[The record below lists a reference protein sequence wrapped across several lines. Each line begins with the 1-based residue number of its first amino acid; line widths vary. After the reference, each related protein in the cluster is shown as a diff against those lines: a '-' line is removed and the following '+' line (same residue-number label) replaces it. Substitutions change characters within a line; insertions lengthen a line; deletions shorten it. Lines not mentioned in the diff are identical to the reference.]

1 MLQLLNKLQEL
12 IYSLA
17 VEDTDLFIERIVT
30 NQEYR
35 ELLVQIKELNTKYG
49 LLDIGPMISIIV
61 AEAVLSA
68 K

>member
-12 IYSLA
+12 IFSLA

-49 LLDIGPMISIIV
+49 GSDITPMIFIICI
-61 AEAVLSA
+61 EAVLSA